1 MEKNGDRIIL
11 RLNTHL
17 KISFS
22 LEKPVEMHKEYYNNI
37 ITILNEVKNPNS
49 LTCREF

>member
-22 LEKPVEMHKEYYNNI
+22 WEKPVEMYRYYYNNI
-37 ITILNEVKNPNS
+37 ITILNKEKS
-49 LTCREF
+49 E

>member
-17 KISFS
+17 KISLS
-22 LEKPVEMHKEYYNNI
+22 GEKPVEMH
-37 ITILNEVKNPNS
+37 
-49 LTCREF
+49 R

>member
-17 KISFS
+17 KIA
-22 LEKPVEMHKEYYNNI
+22 LVEKNQLKCIDNI
-37 ITILNEVKNPNS
+37 IITL
-49 LTCREF
+49 